1 MTDSEK
7 WAANVAFVGNK
18 DTVKKILNMI
28 NELEESGELQ
38 DCTGIDG
45 PFDSLQDLLKRRAD
59 NLMLES
65 QADSEKKND

>member
-1 MTDSEK
+1 MADIEK

-18 DTVKKILNMI
+18 DTVKKILDII

-45 PFDSLQDLLKRRAD
+45 PYDSLQDLLKRRVD
-59 NLMLES
+59 NLLLES
-65 QADSEKKND
+65 QADTEEKK